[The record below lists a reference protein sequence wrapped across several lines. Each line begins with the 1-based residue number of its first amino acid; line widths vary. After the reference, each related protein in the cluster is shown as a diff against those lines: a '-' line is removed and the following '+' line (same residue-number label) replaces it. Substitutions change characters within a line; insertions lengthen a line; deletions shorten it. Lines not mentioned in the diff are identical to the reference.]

1 MGSIVSGCYCLTV
14 VCDALNNY
22 TSICPIFM
30 KDTFYVSETFILVMI
45 SVVNLLTLT
54 LIVYTAILL
63 GVFMSFFEL
72 LTVDKL

>member
-1 MGSIVSGCYCLTV
+1 
-14 VCDALNNY
+14 
-22 TSICPIFM
+22 M

-45 SVVNLLTLT
+45 SVVILLTLT